1 MSEDYKN
8 HWENVYKTKTPN
20 EVSWTQLH
28 PKTSIELIK
37 SFNLPKTCSIIDVGG
52 GDSLLV
58 DFLLKDGFQNITVL
72 DISNEAIKRAKKRLG
87 EKADKVSWIVSNI
100 TDFSPEKTYDIW
112 HDRAT
117 FHFLNKDNQIK
128 KYINLVNKSVNKSFV
143 IGTFSMDGPLKCS
156 GMEIVQYNDVK
167 MNDLFSNHFKKLS
180 SIKEDHITPFNTIQN
195 FIFCTFIK
203 KTNHD
208 QKN

>member
-195 FIFCTFIK
+195 FIFCTFK
-203 KTNHD
+203 K
-208 QKN
+208 KNQS

>member
-117 FHFLNKDNQIK
+117 FHFLNKNNQIK

-143 IGTFSMDGPLKCS
+143 IGTFSMNGPLKCS

-195 FIFCTFIK
+195 FIFCTFKK

>member
-117 FHFLNKDNQIK
+117 FHFLNKNNQIK
-128 KYINLVNKSVNKSFV
+128 KYINLVNKSVNNSFV

-195 FIFCTFIK
+195 FIFCTFTK

>member
-117 FHFLNKDNQIK
+117 FHFLNKNNQIK

-195 FIFCTFIK
+195 FIFCTFKK

>member
-87 EKADKVSWIVSNI
+87 KKANKVSWIVTNI
-100 TDFSPEKTYDIW
+100 TDFIPEKTYDIW

-117 FHFLNKDNQIK
+117 FHFLNKNNQID
-128 KYINLVNKSVNKSFV
+128 KYIDLVNKSVNKSFV

-156 GMEIVQYNDVK
+156 GMEIVQYNEVK
-167 MNDLFSNHFKKLS
+167 MNDLFSHHFKKLS

-195 FIFCTFIK
+195 FIFCTFK
-203 KTNHD
+203 K
-208 QKN
+208 KNQS

>member
-117 FHFLNKDNQIK
+117 FHFLNKNNQIK

-143 IGTFSMDGPLKCS
+143 LGTFSMDGPLKCS

-195 FIFCTFIK
+195 FIFCTFK
-203 KTNHD
+203 K
-208 QKN
+208 KNQS

>member
-28 PKTSIELIK
+28 PKTSIDLIK